1 MKKSLATAARSF
13 YGGYLYP
20 AVNAA
25 IVLIGH
31 VTGLE
36 YYFNILNVLL
46 FTASLFLCESFRHGI
61 IFLVTFSYQVTP
73 QHSPGVPSFTDYY
86 FVGWRL
92 VIVILLVLIFAA
104 GMLFRL
110 IKNRTFRRINFR
122 DTPALLPLL
131 MLCAAFLLNGVFS
144 RSFVWQSA
152 LLGFLE
158 AGTYFSLFILFF
170 HGITDGDMRDMRR
183 YLPYVTSLIAWVIL
197 LEMLNL
203 YLTSDDII
211 TDGSINK
218 VGMILGWGI
227 WTTVGVCLAVLIP
240 MLFYGAAESGRTSET
255 VYYFVTATLTA
266 FGCLMTMSRN
276 ALLFGAL
283 TYGAS
288 FIAVCVAGKRK
299 KLFRILLAA
308 GVVILAA
315 GCAVFWKKIY
325 ELFSDYFKYG
335 ISDNGRF
342 DIWRY
347 CMERFRE
354 SPIFGAGF
362 FGLDPDP
369 PLYPF
374 PRFAHNTAVQM
385 LGACGIAGA
394 VAYTFYRVTSFIP
407 FFRKPNLFKTMLFMS
422 VMSLLLSSLLDIF
435 MFSIQPIVYYT
446 VCLAIAWRDYGGGAK
461 FSVNPLAVNGTAP
474 EAEQP
479 V

>member
-36 YYFNILNVLL
+36 YYFNILNILL
-46 FTASLFLCESFRHGI
+46 FAASLFFCESFRHGI
-61 IFLVTFSYQVTP
+61 IFLVTFTYQVTP

-92 VIVILLVLIFAA
+92 VVVILLVLIFAA

-110 IKNRTFRRINFR
+110 IKNRIFRKINFK
-122 DTPALLPLL
+122 DTPALLPLII
-131 MLCAAFLLNGVFS
+131 LCGAFLLNGVFS
-144 RSFVWQSA
+144 RTFVWQSA
-152 LLGFLE
+152 LLGFFE

-170 HGITDGDMRDMRR
+170 HGITDDDMRDMRR
-183 YLPYVTSLIAWVIL
+183 YLPYVTSLIAGVIL

-211 TDGSINK
+211 IDGSINK

-240 MLFYGAAESGRTSET
+240 MLFYGAAESERTSLT
-255 VYYFVTATLTA
+255 VYYFVMATLTA

-288 FIAVCVAGKRK
+288 FIAVCVTGKRK

-308 GVVILAA
+308 GAVIVAA

-342 DIWRY
+342 DIWSY
-347 CMERFRE
+347 CMDRFRE
-354 SPIFGAGF
+354 SPVFGAGF

-369 PLYPF
+369 PVYLF

-385 LGACGIAGA
+385 LCACGILGAGA
-394 VAYTFYRVTSFIP
+394 YIFYRVTSFIP
-407 FFRKPNLFKTMLFMS
+407 FFRKPDLFRTLLFMS

-446 VCLAIAWRDYGGGAK
+446 VCLSVAWRDYAGGAE
-461 FSVNPLAVNGTAP
+461 FSVNPLAVKFAAP
-474 EAEQP
+474 KAE
-479 V
+479 